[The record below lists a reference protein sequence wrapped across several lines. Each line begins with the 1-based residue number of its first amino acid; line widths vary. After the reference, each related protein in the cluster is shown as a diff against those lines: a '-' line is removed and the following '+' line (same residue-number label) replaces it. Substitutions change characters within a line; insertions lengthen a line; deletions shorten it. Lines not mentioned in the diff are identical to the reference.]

1 MVLQWEVFSASRSA
15 GKYRRVRAL
24 RCGLAL
30 LQRDRTAPPPVRTY
44 GARSHMTIHYLT
56 AILPAFVAVSGTSLM
71 RLAGE
76 KKCGIAERVISL
88 LFAAL
93 FFAGYLYDADA
104 ISGVYAPGQIPGV
117 QTVGRVGALA
127 LSWLTVAGGLFIA
140 VYPFFRKACPWTD
153 VLTVLPVAAF
163 LLDLIFLNDYVA
175 LYTGKALSEG
185 VTARSALLAAGAGV
199 GFAAS
204 VYYFIW
210 TVRGFGAYKKQL
222 GWIALAL
229 LGILLCSAPNYTLQL
244 LLRPADYAMKV
255 IDLNMWHRIYIYPM
269 VLIPVALAF
278 IAGGKDAETK
288 RLVLIY
294 YSLAAL
300 WQFMYFQKIPMI
312 WGISHLGNLP
322 FHLCNTA
329 LYILPLC
336 LIFRMKRLFYFTYFI
351 NVLGA
356 FFAIMMPNYGLSG
369 LGGSMIVAETLR
381 FFRSH
386 YQAFFMP
393 LLCVGFG
400 VFERPRLRQFIYS
413 LIGFAV
419 YYLFVLI
426 LNSWFTNYGSVDFFF
441 INSDFVA
448 EKLGTW
454 AERLRDV
461 VFSFNAGG
469 LTFTFYPLYQVIYFF
484 VYCLLALAMWFL
496 YELSYKS
503 VDGWKDLAARR
514 KKIKMDALAR
524 EYTKEGGIPMY
535 DDKALLSVE
544 NFSKRYGKSD
554 VYAAYRVGLEVHG
567 GEIFGFLGPN
577 GAGKSTIIKS
587 IVGIQPVD
595 EGTISVCGYDV
606 KRQSVQAKRQIGFVP
621 DHYALY
627 ERLTGREYVN
637 YIADLYEI
645 PKKERDERLDGYL
658 EIFEMKNAF
667 DDPISTY
674 SHGMKQKVAI
684 MAALVHDPKVWI
696 LDEPLTGLDPNSI
709 YQVKECMRKH
719 AAAGNVVFFSSHLI
733 EVVERIC
740 DRIAIIRKGQI
751 QCVCSVE
758 EVEKTSTLEEF
769 YLGVIGE
776 GEVAPVPFERKKA

>member
-1 MVLQWEVFSASRSA
+1 MTIWYLYALSLALCAALGLCLARMLGE
-15 GKYRRVRAL
+15 KRRYIAE
-24 RCGLAL
+24 CILAL
-30 LQRDRTAPPPVRTY
+30 L
-44 GARSHMTIHYLT
+44 
-56 AILPAFVAVSGTSLM
+56 FAV
-71 RLAGE
+71 
-76 KKCGIAERVISL
+76 
-88 LFAAL
+88 L
-93 FFAGYLYDADA
+93 FFAGYLYDTDA
-104 ISGVYAPGQIPGV
+104 ISAVYAPDAVPGV
-117 QTVGRVGALA
+117 HTVGRIGALI
-127 LSWLTVAGGLFIA
+127 LSWLSVAGGLFLA
-140 VYPFFRKACPWTD
+140 LYPFFRKKCPW
-153 VLTVLPVAAF
+153 VNFLTVLPLIAF
-163 LLDLIFLNDYVA
+163 FFDAVFLNDYVA
-175 LYTGKALSEG
+175 LYTGRALAGG
-185 VTARSALLAAGAGV
+185 VTARSAIL
-199 GFAAS
+199 AAS
-204 VYYFIW
+204 VGVGLGIAVCQFAW
-210 TVRGFGAYKKQL
+210 AVKGFGAYKKKL

-229 LGILLCSAPNYTLQL
+229 FGMLLCTAPNYTLQL
-244 LLRPADYAMKV
+244 LLRPGDYAMKV
-255 IDLNMWHRIYIYPM
+255 IDLNLWHRIYIYPAA
-269 VLIPVALAF
+269 VIPVVLALL
-278 IAGGKDAETK
+278 AGSKDAETK
-288 RLVLIY
+288 RLVLLF
-294 YSLAAL
+294 YSLAGL
-300 WQFMYFQKIPMI
+300 WQFMFIQKFPML
-312 WGISHLGNLP
+312 WGISRLGSLP

-336 LIFRMKRLFYFTYFI
+336 LAFKMKRLFYFTYFI
-351 NVLGA
+351 NVFGA
-356 FFAIMMPNYGLSG
+356 FIAMMMPNYGLEG
-369 LGGSMIVAETLR
+369 LGGSMIVAGTFR

-400 VFERPRLRQFIYS
+400 IFERPRLKQFLYS
-413 LIGFAV
+413 LVGFGC
-419 YYLFVLI
+419 YFLLVLV
-426 LNSWFTNYGSVDFFF
+426 LNSWFSNYVGSVDYFF

-448 EKLGTW
+448 DKLGTW
-454 AERLRDV
+454 AERLRDLV
-461 VFSFNAGG
+461 WSFKIGG
-469 LTFTFYPLYQVIYFF
+469 LTFTFYPLYQALYFL
-484 VYCLLALAMWFL
+484 VYCLLASAMWFL
-496 YELSYKS
+496 YELAYRS

-514 KKIKMDALAR
+514 RKIKMDALAR

-535 DDKALLSVE
+535 ENKALLCIE

-554 VYAAYRVGLEVHG
+554 VYAAYKADLEVNG

-606 KRQSVQAKRQIGFVP
+606 KKQSVQAKRQIGFVP

-645 PKKERDERLDGYL
+645 PQAERDERLEGYL
-658 EIFEMKNAF
+658 SIFEMKNAF

-684 MAALVHDPKVWI
+684 MAALVHNPKVWI

-751 QCVCSVE
+751 QCVRSVE
-758 EVEKTSTLEEF
+758 EIEKNSTLEQF

-776 GEVAPVPFERKKA
+776 GEVAPVPYEKQKAEKAKKPKRAEKA